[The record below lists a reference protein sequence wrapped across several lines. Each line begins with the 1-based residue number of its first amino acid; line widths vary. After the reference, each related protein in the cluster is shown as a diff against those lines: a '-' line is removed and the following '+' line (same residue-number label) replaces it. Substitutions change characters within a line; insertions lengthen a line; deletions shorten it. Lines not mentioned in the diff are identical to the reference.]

1 MVRAAQ
7 DARARGIGM
16 KGKWRRRSW
25 FALAGILCLAMATAA
40 SAQVVVTVDGD
51 TAYATISLTDGNGV
65 TYDADVTIVF
75 DTPQH
80 LTPQNLNLTAEL
92 VNPADLQ
99 DRLAGT
105 CLPQLLLPPLCPSV
119 DPAFPVMITVE
130 PINLPSIY
138 TNSFDLGEGHSVDL
152 SFLNTYQFDVH
163 THDLVY
169 QDGSPYRLFKAPID
183 DVFHDVTNDVMP
195 GSVRVRGRGG
205 EFSQF
210 IVVTDPRYDNA
221 LDRLSVTMGKITAL
235 NLRILSAALSD
246 GLRLDLLDLLA
257 QVDALLLVDLV
268 GAIGT
273 LDELIGVIDQNA
285 GTNIAN
291 VWTAERNLINDAG
304 EMDELADTL
313 RFSMTRM
320 LSGSAN
326 P

>member
-1 MVRAAQ
+1 
-7 DARARGIGM
+7 M
-16 KGKWRRRSW
+16 KGIWRRWSW
-25 FALAGILCLAMATAA
+25 FALAGILCLATATSA
-40 SAQVVVTVDGD
+40 SAQVVVTIDGD

-80 LTPQNLNLTAEL
+80 LTARNLNLTAEL
-92 VNPADLQ
+92 VNPADLN
-99 DRLAGT
+99 DRLAAT
-105 CLPQLLLPPLCPSV
+105 CLPRLLQAPLCPSV

-138 TNSFDLGEGHSVDL
+138 TNSFELGQGHSVDF

-169 QDGSPYRLFKAPID
+169 QDGSPYRLFKAPIG

-205 EFSQF
+205 AFSQF

-221 LDRLSVTMGKITAL
+221 VDRLAVSTGKIADL
-235 NLRILSAALSD
+235 NLRILAAALSD
-246 GLRLDLLDLLA
+246 GLRLDLLGLLA
-257 QVDALLLVDLV
+257 QVDALLLVDVV

-273 LDELIGVIDQNA
+273 LDELIGVIDENA

-291 VWTAERNLINDAG
+291 IWTAQRDVVNDAG

-320 LSGSAN
+320 LGGGAN

>member
-1 MVRAAQ
+1 
-7 DARARGIGM
+7 M
-16 KGKWRRRSW
+16 KGKWRRWSW
-25 FALAGILCLAMATAA
+25 FALAGILCLAMATSA

-80 LTPQNLNLTAEL
+80 LTPRSLNLTAEL
-92 VNPADLQ
+92 VDPAQIDA
-99 DRLAGT
+99 RLASTDNCIGAV
-105 CLPQLLLPPLCPSV
+105 CPLI
-119 DPAFPVMITVE
+119 DPNFPVMITVE
-130 PINLPSIY
+130 PIDFPLIFS
-138 TNSFDLGEGHSVDL
+138 NSSRKGQGHSVDL

-163 THDLVY
+163 THDLIY
-169 QDGSPYRLFKAPID
+169 QQGSLYRLFKAPVGGD
-183 DVFHDVTNDVMP
+183 FHDVTNDVMP

-205 EFSQF
+205 AFSQF
-210 IVVTDPRYDNA
+210 VVASDPRYDV
-221 LDRLSVTMGKITAL
+221 LGGPLLVTTGKIAAL

-268 GAIGT
+268 GAIAT
-273 LDELIGVIDQNA
+273 LDELIGVIDENA

-291 VWTAERNLINDAG
+291 VWTAQRNVVNDAG

-313 RFSMTRM
+313 RFSMMRM
-320 LSGSAN
+320 LGGSAN